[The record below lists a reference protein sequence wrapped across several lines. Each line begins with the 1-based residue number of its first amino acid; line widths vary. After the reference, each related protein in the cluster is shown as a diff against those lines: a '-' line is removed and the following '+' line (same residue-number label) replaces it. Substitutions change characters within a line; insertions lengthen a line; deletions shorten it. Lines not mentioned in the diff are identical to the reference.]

1 MRKLATKIAL
11 GVSII
16 FLMTLA
22 VPDSVT
28 AFFHK
33 KVEKAV
39 KKGTSAVGKGVK
51 KGTSAVKKAAEK
63 TASAAKKA
71 AEATAK
77 AAKKAAEATAKAAK
91 KAAAV
96 AKKGYEGAKK
106 AAGSAYK
113 MAMNNCGKIPEPGKT
128 ACKAQVNIIK
138 RQVNL
143 AHKGARVGGKFVE
156 WQAKQAKGAVTNPK
170 KFFNDKY
177 NMAVAVGLGAGKCV
191 TGPEK
196 CAKDAMELAQKAVKL
211 VQVGKPVTFR
221 SCKAPKVKNGYGYCQ
236 KVTVNM
242 KACASVLG
250 EKICV
255 GPGSINTN
263 FKGQVGL
270 ITYVNQKDGAIGATL
285 DARQTLRFFIAG
297 KKVAVG
303 LSCQFSKGGKS
314 EWSHVFGY
322 NYQIPAIPP
331 VSSNNILDAAMRREL
346 KKKSRGKRT
355 KKKNGNMKAMSGH
368 AGKVSKKE
376 MYDII
381 RGSGCSLIPNIMLFK
396 GMPAINLANLGIKIT
411 AAVQN
416 WKVKN
421 NNISADFVIKS
432 SVSGQVLGDPVK
444 VAGINVKIPGF
455 GWDINTGN
463 IAKKRFAVKIPIKD
477 LGRNRA
483 VGKKSGTKNKT
494 KGIGKSKV
502 RKRIDLACAKK
513 FKARGGWAKNK
524 KKIMKCVNKKMARA
538 KIDRLCAKKFKS
550 KGGWAKNKKKIM
562 KCVKRRLKK

>member
-1 MRKLATKIAL
+1 MRKLATKITL

-16 FLMTLA
+16 FMMTLA
-22 VPDSVT
+22 LPDSGT
-28 AFFHK
+28 AFLHK
-33 KVEKAV
+33 KVESGWNKT
-39 KKGTSAVGKGVK
+39 KSTVGKGVK
-51 KGTSAVKKAAEK
+51 KGTS
-63 TASAAKKA
+63 
-71 AEATAK
+71 

-128 ACKAQVNIIK
+128 ACKAQVNIIEK
-138 RQVNL
+138 QVTL
-143 AHKGARVGGKFVE
+143 AHKGARVGGKYVE

-211 VQVGKPVTFR
+211 VQVGKPVTIR
-221 SCKAPKVKNGYGYCQ
+221 GCKAPKVKNGYGYCQ

-322 NYQIPAIPP
+322 NYQIPAIPS

-483 VGKKSGTKNKT
+483 VGKIVSAKKN
-494 KGIGKSKV
+494 IGKGESEV

-550 KGGWAKNKKKIM
+550 KGGWAKNKKEIM
-562 KCVKRRLKK
+562 KCVKLRLKK